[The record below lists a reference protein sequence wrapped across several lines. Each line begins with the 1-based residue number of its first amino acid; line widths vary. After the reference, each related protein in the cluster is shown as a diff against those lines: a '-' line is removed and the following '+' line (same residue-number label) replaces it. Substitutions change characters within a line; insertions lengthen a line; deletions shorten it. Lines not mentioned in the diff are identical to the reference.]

1 MLPLIVCTSLLIM
14 LVDILFGWYVE
25 HGDESAFHP
34 ENGRLGVPVLY
45 PVMPFSLTVAE
56 EGHFDVSFFFHAT

>member
-1 MLPLIVCTSLLIM
+1 M